1 MKLTAPPRA
10 GSSSRSSSTRAATA
24 EPGFRNTNH
33 QVVIARTG
41 APSTSRDRQV
51 IYHLRCAACGHDYGC
66 NGLDIKTRRCPRCQ
80 SGTPGEP
87 LREPQPGLF
96 S

>member
-10 GSSSRSSSTRAATA
+10 GSSVRSSARSATA

-51 IYHLRCAACGHDYGC
+51 IYHLRCAGCGHDYGC
-66 NGLDIKTRRCPRCQ
+66 NGLDIKARRCPRCQ
-80 SGTPGEP
+80 SGAPGEP
-87 LREPQPGLF
+87 LREAPPTLF